1 MKNLTGEFIQTAATQ
16 KLNINFASLIALCAI
31 WAPAEQHAAQHD
43 GQGTYARVPNCRR
56 KRPSEPRGEV
66 GGIIYDDN
74 TRPNS
79 QMKSMAKKYY
89 GVNLVDFTVCHVWPG
104 TCYNQRYHT
113 CYANLVCIP
122 AAIHSLTD
130 FDAHVAACLKYR
142 AYELYGWKPDESEI
156 PEKPENYP
164 TEWLELPR
172 YEKSARTKSTML
184 QKCIGEQVAVCSKAL
199 GRLAGVYAD
208 DSIVHEIIQ
217 RAIDLGCSDERW
229 VYMDDLAV
237 GRANR
242 NNIQSM
248 KTENGN
254 SYGRYF
260 DGKGRG
266 ADAKVCFVPEIW
278 QQLKALNWAK

>member
-1 MKNLTGEFIQTAATQ
+1 MKKLTGEFIQTAASQ

-31 WAPAEQHAAQHD
+31 WAPVELHEAQHD

-66 GGIIYDDN
+66 NGIIYDDN
-74 TRPNS
+74 TRPNA
-79 QMKSMAKKYY
+79 QMKAMAKKYY
-89 GVNLVDFTVCHVWPG
+89 GVSLEDFTVCHVWPG
-104 TCYNQRYHT
+104 TCYDQRYHT

-130 FDAHVAACLKYR
+130 FDVHVEACLKYR
-142 AYELYGWKPDESEI
+142 AYELYGWKPDEVDI

-164 TEWLELPR
+164 TEWLELSRCERLLAMPQ
-172 YEKSARTKSTML
+172 EV
-184 QKCIGEQVAVCSKAL
+184 IGGQSSDCSKAL
-199 GRLAGVYAD
+199 IRLERVYAD

-217 RAIDLGCSDERW
+217 RALDLGCSDECW

-266 ADAKVCFVPEIW
+266 EGAKVCFVPEVW
-278 QQLKALNWAK
+278 QKLKALNWAK